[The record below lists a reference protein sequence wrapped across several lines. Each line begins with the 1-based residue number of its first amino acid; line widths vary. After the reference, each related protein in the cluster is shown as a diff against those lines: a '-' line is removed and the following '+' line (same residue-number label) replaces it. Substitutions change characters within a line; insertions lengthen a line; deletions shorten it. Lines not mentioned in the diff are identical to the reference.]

1 MQSHVPGLPGVP
13 GQDGADGR
21 DGAPGLPGAIGKKN
35 QQKKKDLSIHFQFY
49 FRVVVHEK
57 WPQALLEHL
66 ARAEPTEHPDR
77 TAATESLDH
86 PVRKVIDFFV
96 KLNFKL
102 S

>member
-1 MQSHVPGLPGVP
+1 MFQ
-13 GQDGADGR
+13 AKT
-21 DGAPGLPGAIGKKN
+21 APTAATVRPDFREPSVKKN